1 MANRNPSKRAQV
13 LFRLHKDKIEQLKA
27 KIARD
32 QISFQR
38 MMELLIRSYLDDGKE
53 IMAAIDRYK
62 GDKQVKRSRYGFS
75 EIEAD
80 AILRRIAKDSPITEA
95 ENIMNELEEQT

>member
-1 MANRNPSKRAQV
+1 MNRNPSKRAQV
-13 LFRLHKDKIEQLKA
+13 LFRLHKDQIEQLKA
-27 KIARD
+27 KIAKD

-38 MMELLIRSYLDDGKE
+38 MMELLIRNYMTDGKE

-75 EIEAD
+75 EIEVD
-80 AILRRIAKDSPITEA
+80 AILKRIEKMSPVSDI
-95 ENIMNELEEQT
+95 ENTMDELEKQA

>member
-1 MANRNPSKRAQV
+1 MNRNPSKRAQV
-13 LFRLHKDKIEQLKA
+13 LFRLHKDQIEQLKA
-27 KIARD
+27 KIAKD

-38 MMELLIRSYLDDGKE
+38 MMELLIRNYMTDGKE

-80 AILRRIAKDSPITEA
+80 AILKRIEKMSPVSDI
-95 ENIMNELEEQT
+95 ENTMDELEKQA